1 MSTEEAIAGAA
12 RRDAAS
18 KVVDLRT
25 AAASVPEG
33 ASLSFSGFGHFGHP
47 LAFVHELLRA
57 GTGGFTLHAV
67 AECWPAELLTAAGR
81 VRHIDLSNLM
91 FEGLGRVRA
100 ICRAVENGEVTT
112 DDHSHLGLTLRLLA
126 GGWDVPFLPIRT
138 MAGSDLERIQS
149 GPAPKFARVP
159 SPFSDEW
166 VGAVSA
172 LRPDIAV
179 IHVTEADE
187 QGNGILDGQLS
198 VLDAQVRSARRVIL
212 TAERIVPAEEIVRR
226 NQLVSVPGILVDHVV
241 HTPFGAYPG
250 GMYGLYD
257 EDLELM
263 GGYYEASRRPD
274 TTAAYLQEWIFGVAD
289 HDAYLD
295 RIGSRRLSEA
305 VVDPV
310 HKLARGRGE
319 W

>member
-1 MSTEEAIAGAA
+1 MSRRQPGAA
-12 RRDAAS
+12 R

-25 AAASVPEG
+25 AVDSIPSGAA
-33 ASLSFSGFGHFGHP
+33 LTFSGFGHFGHP
-47 LAFVHELLRA
+47 LAFVRELLRA
-57 GTGGFTLHAV
+57 GTGDFTLHAI

-81 VRHIDLSNLM
+81 VRHINLSNLM

-100 ICRAVENGEVTT
+100 ICRAAENGWITT

-126 GGWDVPFLPIRT
+126 AGWDVPFLPIRT

-149 GPAPKFARVP
+149 GPAPKFARIP
-159 SPFSDEW
+159 SPFAEEEIG
-166 VGAVSA
+166 VVSA
-172 LRPDIAV
+172 LTPDVAV
-179 IHVTEADE
+179 IHVAEADE
-187 QGNGILDGQLS
+187 QGNGIVTGQIS
-198 VLDAQVRSARRVIL
+198 VVDAQIRAARRVIV
-212 TAERIVPAEEIVRR
+212 TTERIVSPAEIVER
-226 NQLVSVPGILVDHVV
+226 NQSVTVPGILVDQVV
-241 HTPFGAYPG
+241 HTPYGAYPG

-263 GGYYEASRRPD
+263 GEYYEASR
-274 TTAAYLQEWIFGVAD
+274 TEEATAAYLREWVWDIPD
-289 HDAYLD
+289 HEGYLD
-295 RIGSRRLSEA
+295 RIGSRRLAEA

>member
-1 MSTEEAIAGAA
+1 MSG
-12 RRDAAS
+12 RS

-25 AAASVPEG
+25 AVASVPEG

-100 ICRAVENGEVTT
+100 ICRAVENGEITT

-126 GGWDVPFLPIRT
+126 GGWDVPFLPLRT
-138 MAGSDLERIQS
+138 MAGSDLENLQT
-149 GPAPKFARVP
+149 GPKPKFARIP
-159 SPFSDEW
+159 SPFGDESIG
-166 VGAVSA
+166 VVSA
-172 LRPDIAV
+172 LQSDVAV
-179 IHVTEADE
+179 IHVTEADD
-187 QGNGILDGQLS
+187 QGNGILYGQLS
-198 VLDAQVRSARRVIL
+198 VLDAQVRSARHVIL
-212 TAERIVPAEEIVRR
+212 TTERLVAAEEIVRN
-226 NQLVSVPGILVDHVV
+226 NQLVSVPGILVDQVV
-241 HTPFGAYPG
+241 HTPYGAYPG
-250 GMYGLYD
+250 GMFGLYD

-263 GGYYEASRRPD
+263 GEYYEASRDPE
-274 TTAAYLQEWIFGVAD
+274 TTAAYLADWILGMAD
-289 HDAYLD
+289 HEAYLD
-295 RIGSRRLSEA
+295 RIGARRLSEA

>member
-1 MSTEEAIAGAA
+1 MTAA
-12 RRDAAS
+12 ATS

-25 AAASVPEG
+25 AVATVPDG

-57 GTGGFTLHAV
+57 GTTNFTLHAI

-100 ICRAVENGEVTT
+100 ICRAVENGEITT

-126 GGWDVPFLPIRT
+126 GGWDVPFLPLRT
-138 MAGSDLERIQS
+138 MAGSDLEHIQS
-149 GPAPKFARVP
+149 GPAPKFARIP
-159 SPFSDEW
+159 SPFGDEW
-166 VGAVSA
+166 IGVVSA
-172 LRPDIAV
+172 LRPDVAV
-179 IHVTEADE
+179 IHVTESDD
-187 QGNGILDGQLS
+187 QGNGILHGQLS
-198 VLDAQVRSARRVIL
+198 VLDAQVRSAKRVIVTTEKL
-212 TAERIVPAEEIVRR
+212 VPAEHIVRN
-226 NQLVSVPGILVDHVV
+226 NQLVSVPGILVDQVV

-263 GGYYEASRRPD
+263 GEYYEASRLPE
-274 TTAAYLQEWIFGVAD
+274 TTDAYLEDWILGMAD

-305 VVDPV
+305 AVDPV

>member
-1 MSTEEAIAGAA
+1 MSTTAT
-12 RRDAAS
+12 S

-25 AAASVPEG
+25 AVAAVPEG

-57 GTGGFTLHAV
+57 GTGDFTLHAI

-81 VRHIDLSNLM
+81 VRHINLSNLM

-100 ICRAVENGEVTT
+100 ICRAVENGEITT
-112 DDHSHLGLTLRLLA
+112 DDHSHLGLSLRLLA
-126 GGWDVPFLPIRT
+126 GGWGVPFLPIRT
-138 MAGSDLERIQS
+138 MAGSDLENIQT
-149 GPAPKFARVP
+149 GPAPKFTRIR
-159 SPFSDEW
+159 SPFSEESIG
-166 VGAVSA
+166 VVSA
-172 LRPDIAV
+172 LRPDVAV

-187 QGNGILDGQLS
+187 QGNGILYGQIS
-198 VLDAQVRSARRVIL
+198 VLDAQVRAARHVIL
-212 TAERIVPAEEIVRR
+212 TTERLVSSDEIVRN
-226 NQLVSVPGILVDHVV
+226 NQLVSVPGILVDQVV

-263 GGYYEASRRPD
+263 GEYYEASRDVD
-274 TTAAYLQEWIFGVAD
+274 TTAEHLDSWVFGMAD

-305 VVDPV
+305 TVDPV

>member
-1 MSTEEAIAGAA
+1 MNSRPG
-12 RRDAAS
+12 S
-18 KVVDLRT
+18 KVVDLAT
-25 AAASVPEG
+25 AVASVPEG

-57 GTGGFTLHAV
+57 GTGDFTLHAI

-81 VRHIDLSNLM
+81 VRHINLSNLM

-112 DDHSHLGLTLRLLA
+112 DDHSHLGLALRLLA

-138 MAGSDLERIQS
+138 MAGSDLENIQT
-149 GPAPKFARVP
+149 GPTPKFARIP
-159 SPFSDEW
+159 SPFSNEQIG
-166 VGAVSA
+166 VVSA
-172 LRPDIAV
+172 LRPDVAV
-179 IHVTEADE
+179 IHVTESDE
-187 QGNGILDGQLS
+187 QGNGILYGQLS
-198 VLDAQVRSARRVIL
+198 VLDAQVRAATHVIL
-212 TAERIVPAEEIVRR
+212 TTEKLVTADQIVSN
-226 NQLVSVPGILVDHVV
+226 NQLVSVPGILVDQVV

-263 GGYYEASRRPD
+263 GEYYEASRHPE
-274 TTAAYLQEWIFGVAD
+274 TTDRYLDSWIFGIAD

-295 RIGSRRLSEA
+295 RIGSQRLSES

-310 HKLARGRGE
+310 RKLAKGRGE